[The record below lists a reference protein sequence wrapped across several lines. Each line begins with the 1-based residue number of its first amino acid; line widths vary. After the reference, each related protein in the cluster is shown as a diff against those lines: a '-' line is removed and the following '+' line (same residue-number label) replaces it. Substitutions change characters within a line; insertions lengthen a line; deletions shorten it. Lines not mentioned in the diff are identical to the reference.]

1 MPRPSF
7 KRIFKII
14 GITAVVGFSSLV
26 LLVAAALSLW
36 IKVDVPHC
44 QQVAEERWAAIGRP
58 MPKFARGLK
67 AVAENDS
74 FRALPHDLQP
84 FGVKTFYK
92 AREGEQNPNSINVP
106 KQITD
111 VIDPANSPEADQI
124 DLSSHDLSYLDQHA
138 ADLDR
143 LYQGILQRE
152 LAVWSFV
159 PQDGMGL
166 RVPSYLTARYMSQLI
181 WVDALHKLERG
192 DQKEAAD
199 AVAAGL
205 KMTSNIGEQPIL
217 ISQMIRVAIDGL
229 YAQIVA
235 RLPEDREALKHLAT
249 EVGAKREMWRT
260 ALQTETWAVMNV
272 IDYAGMK
279 PDQFSSLYETASPI
293 RKFYIS

>member
-1 MPRPSF
+1 MPRLSP
-7 KRIFKII
+7 KRILKLLGII
-14 GITAVVGFSSLV
+14 GAVGFSCLV
-26 LLVAAALSLW
+26 LLVIVFLFAW
-36 IKVDVPHC
+36 IKVYVPHC
-44 QQVAEERWAAIGRP
+44 RQKAEEHWAAIGRP
-58 MPKFARGLK
+58 MPEFEKQLK
-67 AVAENDS
+67 PVAENDS
-74 FRALPHDLQP
+74 LRALAHDLQA
-84 FGVKTFYK
+84 FGIRSFYK
-92 AREGEQNPNSINVP
+92 AREGEQNPNTINVP

-111 VIDPANSPEADQI
+111 VIDPANAPGADQI
-124 DLSSHDLSYLDQHA
+124 DLSNHDFSYLDQHA

-152 LAVWSFV
+152 PAVWSLV

-217 ISQMIRVAIDGL
+217 LSQMIRVAIDGL

-235 RLPEDREALKHLAT
+235 RLPEDPEATQAPRHRGRREARNVADGVADRNLGCDAGSRLRRLEA
-249 EVGAKREMWRT
+249 RC
-260 ALQTETWAVMNV
+260 LQNSVQE
-272 IDYAGMK
+272 
-279 PDQFSSLYETASPI
+279 
-293 RKFYIS
+293 